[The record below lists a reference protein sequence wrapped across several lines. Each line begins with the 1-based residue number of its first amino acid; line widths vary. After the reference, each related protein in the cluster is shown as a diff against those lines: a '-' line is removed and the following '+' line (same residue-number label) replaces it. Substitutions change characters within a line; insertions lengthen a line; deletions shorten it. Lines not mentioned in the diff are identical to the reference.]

1 MIDKINLTA
10 GSNIRFQGNTNLL
23 DNFKG
28 TLKNFENYNY
38 TNLNGSEA
46 LANYN
51 KPMVKEEFNLPKPDE
66 NIEKFIIKET
76 IEPIK
81 LTGNETETLQG
92 DKIYDKDGKLEAIII
107 KGEKTSK
114 EYEIDKENNKVSA
127 IAERD
132 NTTGNIVR
140 ADYFGTEYNKNTS
153 SFTKIFDPD
162 TNKMIKEAYF
172 DEGNLRSI
180 NIIDNKENR
189 SIENSFENDGSLY
202 SIKVTDLNTGISN
215 RYSLDNRKQIKFI
228 EICDEN
234 YNTLRNYSYQNGKVE
249 EITEHKYKPLK
260 NIYGIT
266 PDNIS
271 LKPADFIEKPKVESL
286 NGEKKYRSNG
296 TLESVTVQNGDLK
309 TEYLIGYDGK
319 NVYRINEFEKDQK
332 IKSYDFGETGS
343 LNIKEYKNDKIHKI
357 TFYKENKKLESIFEL
372 NEKSDITKTLDYS
385 ADGSYIRRY
394 SEENN
399 PEYGSINLKFNKNKE
414 LIGVD
419 IQNIEKTQTSFK
431 E

>member
-1 MIDKINLTA
+1 MIGKINLTA
-10 GSNIRFQGNTNLL
+10 GSNIHFQGNTKLL
-23 DNFKG
+23 DKFKG

-51 KPMVKEEFNLPKPDE
+51 KTMVKEELNLPTPDV

-76 IEPIK
+76 IKPIK
-81 LTGNETETLQG
+81 LTGKEVETLQG
-92 DKIYDKDGKLEAIII
+92 EKIYDKEGKLEAIIV
-107 KGEKTSK
+107 KGDKTSK
-114 EYEIDKENNKVSA
+114 EYEINQENNKVSA

-132 NTTGNIVR
+132 NATGNIVR
-140 ADYFGTEYNKNTS
+140 ADYFGIEYNKNTS

-172 DEGNLRSI
+172 DEGTLRSI

-215 RYSLDNRKQIKFI
+215 RYSLDNNKQIKYI
-228 EICDEN
+228 EIYDEN
-234 YNTLRNYSYQNGKVE
+234 YNTLRNYSYKNGKVE
-249 EITEHKYKPLK
+249 EITEHKYKPIK

-296 TLESVTVQNGDLK
+296 KLESVTVQNGDLK
-309 TEYLIGYDGK
+309 KEYLISYDGK
-319 NVYRINEFEKDQK
+319 NVYQINEFEKGQK
-332 IKSYDFGETGS
+332 IKSYNFEKNGS
-343 LNIKEYKNDKIHKI
+343 LNIQEYKDNKIHKT
-357 TFYKENKKLESIFEL
+357 TFYNENKKLESIFEL
-372 NEKSDITKTLDYS
+372 NEKSDITKMLDYS

-399 PEYGSINLKFNKNKE
+399 PEYGSISLKFNKNKE

-419 IQNIEKTQTSFK
+419 IQNIEKNTKSS
-431 E
+431 